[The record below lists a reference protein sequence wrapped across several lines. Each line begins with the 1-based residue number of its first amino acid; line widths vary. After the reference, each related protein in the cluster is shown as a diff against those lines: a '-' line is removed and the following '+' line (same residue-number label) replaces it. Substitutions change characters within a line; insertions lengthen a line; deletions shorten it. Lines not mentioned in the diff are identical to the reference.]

1 MAYQQTV
8 FATGVA
14 LNNLAAPTGTTTY
27 EKVLVAPESNGTR
40 LVLTD
45 TVTNTRWVADGRL
58 QYASGDNT
66 VNRVSGQIDS
76 ASAYVGDILQFTIN
90 FGRPFDVRQ
99 LFPASASQTVSQ
111 WAYWQSFLSGDD
123 RFWATRLGTAADQVQ
138 GLDGND
144 QFAGYGGVDSFDGGN
159 GRDTAVYRG
168 RAFDYTITPLGNNR
182 FRVRDNVG
190 QRDDT
195 DTVSNVERLQF
206 SDYVIALDTAGVAG
220 QAFRIYKAAFNRTPD
235 LSGLGYW
242 INRMD
247 SGMDLIDV
255 SARFID
261 SAEFRTLYGNN
272 LTNDMFLT
280 RLYGNVLQ
288 RSPESSGY
296 QWWLNQLQTN
306 PQKTW
311 QKVLAD
317 FSESAENQANVAQLI
332 ATGISYDPPG

>member
-1 MAYQQTV
+1 MPYQETV
-8 FATGVA
+8 FAAGVA
-14 LNNLAAPTGTTTY
+14 LNNVAVPAMTVSY
-27 EKVLVAPESNGTR
+27 EKVLVAPDSNATR

-45 TVTNTRWVADGRL
+45 TVTNTRWVANGRF

-66 VNRVSGQIDS
+66 LNRVSGQIDS
-76 ASAYVGDILQFTIN
+76 ASAYVGDSLQLTIN
-90 FGRPFDVRQ
+90 FGRPFDARQ
-99 LFPASASQTVSQ
+99 LFPANASQVSAQ
-111 WAYWQSFLSGDD
+111 FAYRQSFLSGDD
-123 RFWATRLGTAADQVQ
+123 RFVAARLGTAADQVQ

-144 QFAGYGGVDSFDGGN
+144 EFAGYGGVDSFDGGN
-159 GRDTAVYRG
+159 GRDTAIFRG
-168 RAFDYTITPLGNNR
+168 RAFDYTITPLGSNR

-195 DTVSNVERLQF
+195 DTVSHVERLQF
-206 SDYVIALDTAGVAG
+206 SDYVIALDTASTAG
-220 QAFRIYKAAFNRTPD
+220 QAYRIYKAAFNRTPD

-242 INRMD
+242 IDRMD

-261 SAEFRTLYGNN
+261 SAEFRNLYGNN
-272 LTNDMFLT
+272 PTNDVFLT

-288 RSPESSGY
+288 RLPDNGGY

-317 FSESAENQANVAQLI
+317 FSESPENQVNVAQLI
-332 ATGISYDPPG
+332 ASGITYDPPG